1 MKVNV
6 AYDQH
11 GRILGAGEVGAQGAG
26 DKPVA
31 RSGVSIAELDVPSE
45 FEGKKLGDFMHLVH
59 VDVAGRRLVRRR

>member
-11 GRILGAGEVGAQGAG
+11 GRILGAGQVGPGGG

-31 RSGVSIAELDVPSE
+31 RPGVSVAELDVPPE

-59 VDVAGRRLVRRR
+59 VDVAGRKLVRRR